1 MDSPNVKTEK
11 ATEITV
17 AKGLNIE
24 TKTGPRFFMA
34 HPLKLTHA
42 PLTIPPCQIFN
53 STRFYNQTKLIIK
66 AMKKK
71 SFFNL
76 PKEKN

>member
-11 ATEITV
+11 PTEITV

-24 TKTGPRFFMA
+24 TITGPRFFIA

-42 PLTIPPCQIFN
+42 PLTIPTYQFQILYVITIN
-53 STRFYNQTKLIIK
+53 K
-66 AMKKK
+66 AIHY
-71 SFFNL
+71 L
-76 PKEKN
+76 C